1 MDDMI
6 QNLLMLA
13 QEETSEPSAIF
24 NLRNLILVVVIVG
37 LLVGLK
43 IYKNKTMG

>member
-1 MDDMI
+1 MI
-6 QNLLMLA
+6 AELLMLA
-13 QEETSEPSAIF
+13 QDAPDQGSAIF
-24 NLRNLILVVVIVG
+24 NLRNGILVVVIIG

>member
-1 MDDMI
+1 MI
-6 QNLLMLA
+6 ADLLILA
-13 QEETSEPSAIF
+13 IEEVKQPSAIF
-24 NLRNLILVVVIVG
+24 NLRNGIFVLVIVG

>member
-1 MDDMI
+1 MLAE
-6 QNLLMLA
+6 LLILA
-13 QEETSEPSAIF
+13 QEVPGEGSAIF
-24 NLRNLILVVVIVG
+24 NLRNGILVFAIIA

>member
-1 MDDMI
+1 MI
-6 QNLLMLA
+6 ADLLFLA
-13 QEETSEPSAIF
+13 VQEIEEPSAIF
-24 NLRNLILVVVIVG
+24 NLRNGIFVLVIIG